1 MSWKYVIV
9 TAVRDEEKH
18 VERTIQSVLQ
28 QTVRPL
34 EWILVDDGSTDRTG
48 AIIDRYCSTVSW
60 IKARHRSN
68 RGFRMSGA
76 GVVDAF
82 NEGYQDLS
90 SKDWDFV
97 VKLDGDLSFSADYFE
112 KCFEHFEANPKLGI
126 GGGEIYHVFDGVE
139 RLEAQPRFHVRGAT
153 KIYRRAC
160 WEAIGG
166 LCAVP
171 GWDSIDELKANM
183 LGWSTTS
190 FPDLR
195 LIHHRL
201 TGTGDT
207 HWREWV
213 KNGRGTY
220 ATGYH
225 PLYLILRATYS
236 MFRRPYITGGV
247 GMLYGF
253 FSGYLKH
260 APRVDDPQLIRY
272 VRRHQMARLL
282 GRETIWQ

>member
-1 MSWKYVIV
+1 MPSKYVIV

-28 QTVRPL
+28 QTTLPS
-34 EWILVDDGSTDRTG
+34 EWILVDDGSTDRTSI
-48 AIIDRYCSTVSW
+48 IIDQYRGTVPW
-60 IKARHRSN
+60 IKVRHRIN

-82 NEGYQDLS
+82 NDGYQELS
-90 SKDWDFV
+90 CKDWDFL

-112 KCFEHFEANPKLGI
+112 KCFEHFDVNPKLGI
-126 GGGEIYHVFDGVE
+126 GGGEIYHLFNGEE
-139 RLEAQPRFHVRGAT
+139 RLEANPRFHVRGAT
-153 KIYRRAC
+153 KIYRKAC
-160 WEAIGG
+160 WNEIGG

-171 GWDSIDELKANM
+171 GWDGIDELKANM
-183 LGWSTTS
+183 IGWSTRS
-190 FPDLR
+190 FPDLH
-195 LIHHRL
+195 LVHHRL

-207 HWREWV
+207 DWREGV
-213 KNGRGTY
+213 KNGRGCY
-220 ATGYH
+220 ASGYH
-225 PLYLILRATYS
+225 PLYLVLRSVYS

-253 FSGYLKH
+253 LSGYFKH

-272 VRRHQMARLL
+272 VRRHQMARLC
-282 GRETIWQ
+282 GRETIWK